1 MLKLRHEAGDGADHF
16 KVYIGQV
23 RIGGP
28 GRNDSRA
35 RTQPKLDTDRRN
47 AHIWGWFPVV
57 WEADLGVPEFPAVGV
72 PLFPGAPLKS
82 KLTEAKARQ
91 ATRIRELGSALTA
104 SGLVTLGEQARAL
117 GLSRSSAWA
126 VLKATTRHRALPP
139 ARSIKYCPRRHCPRA
154 RV

>member
-47 AHIWGWFPVV
+47 SHIWGWVSRC
-57 WEADLGVPEFPAVGV
+57 LGGRPWEFPNFR
-72 PLFPGAPLKS
+72 PWQFP
-82 KLTEAKARQ
+82 
-91 ATRIRELGSALTA
+91 
-104 SGLVTLGEQARAL
+104 
-117 GLSRSSAWA
+117 
-126 VLKATTRHRALPP
+126 
-139 ARSIKYCPRRHCPRA
+139 YFRA
-154 RV
+154 RH